1 MRSEK
6 HLFFSTALFL
16 VTLPSGSSM
25 RHILLG
31 CLLTLF
37 STVLFAI
44 PKNDLA
50 LLNLKDPIKKWE
62 RKLIERDRSRVYE
75 HEITYFNPQ
84 GFKTKQEILGSFTQ
98 VLHFIY
104 DEQGRLVKS
113 FEEGDNVFTE
123 YHYRNNSDDT
133 LTVIQTLKMEGFPTR
148 IVSENT
154 YDKNGLLLVEKIE
167 DESCEEGCEKLENG
181 MNKYSHHYDEHGNIL
196 ETRNE
201 IFGGEPFKYINKYID
216 GKLVEQTQFVHGG
229 REVTTFDTNGNK
241 IQFEDFPP
249 YGFGDG
255 SVSSVKIWK
264 NTLDNHGNVV
274 RIEEFDNRNNPSS
287 TIVENSYEYY

>member
-1 MRSEK
+1 MALSKLDSLYMAVVADHSKNPHHQGKLEDAEQISLNNPTCGDVINLSVK
-6 HLFFSTALFL
+6 FNEEDCLEDIAFLNSGCTISTA
-16 VTLPSGSSM
+16 SASM
-25 RHILLG
+25 MTDAVLG
-31 CLLTLF
+31 
-37 STVLFAI
+37 
-44 PKNDLA
+44 
-50 LLNLKDPIKKWE
+50 
-62 RKLIERDRSRVYE
+62 
-75 HEITYFNPQ
+75 
-84 GFKTKQEILGSFTQ
+84 KTKQEILGSFTQ

-123 YHYRNNSDDT
+123 YHYRNNPDDT
-133 LTVIQTLKMEGFPTR
+133 LTVIQTLKMEGSPKR
-148 IVSENT
+148 IISENT
-154 YDKNGLLLVEKIE
+154 YDKNGLLLVEKTE

-201 IFGGEPFKYINKYID
+201 IFGGEPFKYVNKYVD
-216 GKLVEQTQFVHGG
+216 GKLVEQTQFAYGG

-241 IQFEDFPP
+241 IKFEDFPP

-264 NTLDNHGNVV
+264 NTLDNYGNVV